1 MKRAKRRTIRRNA
14 QSGYALLMVIFMA
27 ALMIIAAAAI
37 QTNILTQGRRE
48 KEAELIWRGQQYAR
62 GVRLFFRKNNRFPT
76 SMDDL
81 IKPGVGVRY
90 MRKAYKDPM
99 NGVDGS
105 WRLLYVG
112 PAGQIIGSVK
122 ANPGGS
128 LFGSGMMPGA
138 AQTSGSAAGQGAPPS
153 ASGGGTAPA
162 QGNPAGSATP
172 TDATSP
178 QGSGSQSSGLGSD
191 SPIMGGNII
200 GVASKVNRASI
211 KVYDSG
217 RNYREW
223 EFIYNPSKDVTM
235 IGQQGV
241 APGTQNKQC
250 SGTIPG
256 PQNPP
261 PNPPPNLPPQN
272 PQQ

>member
-1 MKRAKRRTIRRNA
+1 
-14 QSGYALLMVIFMA
+14 MVIFMA

-37 QTNILTQGRRE
+37 QTNILTQGRRQ
-48 KEAELIWRGQQYAR
+48 KEEELIWRGQQYAR

-99 NGVDGS
+99 NATDGS

-122 ANPGGS
+122 ANPGGG
-128 LFGSGMMPGA
+128 LLGSVMMPGA
-138 AQTSGSAAGQGAPPS
+138 SAPGQGAS
-153 ASGGGTAPA
+153 ASAGGGAGGTTPA
-162 QGNPAGSATP
+162 QGNPAGAATP
-172 TDATSP
+172 TDATS
-178 QGSGSQSSGLGSD
+178 SQSSGLGSD
-191 SPIMGGNII
+191 SPIIGGNII
-200 GVASKVNRASI
+200 GVASKVNRPSI

-217 RNYREW
+217 TNYREW
-223 EFIYNPSKDVTM
+223 EFIYNPSKDVTL

-241 APGTQNKQC
+241 PAGTPNKQAPG
-250 SGTIPG
+250 IMPG
-256 PQNPP
+256 AQNPP
-261 PNPPPNLPPQN
+261 PNPPPQN
-272 PQQ
+272 PQQQ